1 MILLQAN
8 VQTQFKLHVHLN
20 HNDKAKLGTLKIYF
34 YNCFNDFESTKYIKY
49 CPTEL
54 LADQVSFRLAS
65 YSPCRSAVCSVTLRR
80 KTALQGHKLEL
91 VLFWP

>member
-20 HNDKAKLGTLKIYF
+20 HNDKAKLDTLKIYF

-54 LADQVSFRLAS
+54 LAD
-65 YSPCRSAVCSVTLRR
+65 
-80 KTALQGHKLEL
+80 
-91 VLFWP
+91 